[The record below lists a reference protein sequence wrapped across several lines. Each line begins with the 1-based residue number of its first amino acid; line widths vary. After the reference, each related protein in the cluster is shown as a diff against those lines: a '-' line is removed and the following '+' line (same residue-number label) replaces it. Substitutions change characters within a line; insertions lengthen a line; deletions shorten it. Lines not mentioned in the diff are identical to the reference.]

1 MRNPN
6 RENEEK
12 FLLLYT
18 PEVTQE
24 TKVFCCFSI
33 TNGNIFI
40 SIILLIIAFMNFL
53 NSFYDVKLYKS
64 ITKLI
69 SGLVYSACGGCL
81 LYGTYKEKRIYIKFS
96 YILYQIIFFLK
107 LFAYAFFS
115 IIYFILIFLRLDWR
129 FIIRLLALL
138 LLAFIELGIIAYFIY
153 VIYCLLVTI
162 NNDNDN
168 NNINNIEEENQ
179 ELLKGYKEEE
189 QGLKEINN

>member
-12 FLLLYT
+12 FLLIYK

-24 TKVFCCFSI
+24 TKVFCCISI
-33 TNGNIFI
+33 TTGNIFI
-40 SIILLIIAFMNFL
+40 SIILIIIAIINFF
-53 NSFYDVKLYKS
+53 NSFYSVKLSKS
-64 ITKLI
+64 ITKLS

-81 LYGTYKEKRIYIKFS
+81 LYGTYKEKKIYIKFS
-96 YILYQIIFFLK
+96 YILYQIIFFVK

-129 FIIRLLALL
+129 FIIRLLVLL
-138 LLAFIELGIIAYFIY
+138 LLAFIELGIMAYFIY

-162 NNDNDN
+162 KNGNNND
-168 NNINNIEEENQ
+168 INIEEENQ

-189 QGLKEINN
+189 QGLKKINN

>member
-12 FLLLYT
+12 YLLIYK

-24 TKVFCCFSI
+24 TKVFCCLSI
-33 TNGNIFI
+33 TTGNLFI
-40 SIILLIIAFMNFL
+40 SIILIIIALIDFL
-53 NSFYDVKLYKS
+53 NSFYSVKLSKS

-69 SGLVYSACGGCL
+69 NGLAYSSCGGCL
-81 LYGTYKEKRIYIKFS
+81 LYGIYKEKKIYIKFT

-115 IIYFILIFLRLDWR
+115 IIYFILIFIRLDWR

-138 LLAFIELGIIAYFIY
+138 LLAFIELGIMAYFIY
-153 VIYCLLVTI
+153 VIYCYLVTI
-162 NNDNDN
+162 KHDDN
-168 NNINNIEEENQ
+168 NNNINIEEENQ
-179 ELLKGYKEEE
+179 ELLKSYKEEE